1 MMGARKAVYKIFK
14 GKEEP
19 ITGTSDVVAD
29 VLGVTPKT
37 VTKYAMEQRVNRV
50 SLLGGRNKCNLP
62 FGYKVGEYSG
72 GKYIPSE
79 FFVLLNGKEIYKG
92 TIDAIAELA
101 KTSIENIERLLFEPI
116 FIQRRN
122 GIYILELKPRWQV

>member
-1 MMGARKAVYKIFK
+1 MMGAKTAVYKIFK

-37 VTKYAMEQRVNRV
+37 VTKYAMEQRVNLV
-50 SLLGGRNKCNLP
+50 SLLGGRSKCNLP
-62 FGYKVGEYSG
+62 FGYKIGEYNG
-72 GKYIPSE
+72 GEYILSE
-79 FFVLLNGKEIYKG
+79 FFVLLNGKEICKG

-101 KTSIENIERLLFEPI
+101 KTSVENIERLLSEPI

-122 GIYILELKPRWQV
+122 GVYILELKPRWRV

>member
-1 MMGARKAVYKIFK
+1 MMGARTAVYKIFK

-50 SLLGGRNKCNLP
+50 SLLGGRSKCNLP
-62 FGYKVGEYSG
+62 FGYKVGEYNG
-72 GKYIPSE
+72 GEYIPSE
-79 FFVLLNGKEIYKG
+79 LFVLLNGKEIYKG

-116 FIQRRN
+116 FIRRRN
-122 GIYILELKPRWQV
+122 GIYILELKPRWRV

>member
-1 MMGARKAVYKIFK
+1 MMGAKTAVYKIFK

-50 SLLGGRNKCNLP
+50 SLLGGRSKCNLP
-62 FGYKVGEYSG
+62 FGYKIGEYNG
-72 GKYIPSE
+72 GEYIPSE

-92 TIDAIAELA
+92 TIDAVAELA
-101 KTSIENIERLLFEPI
+101 KTSVENIERLLFEPI

-122 GIYILELKPRWQV
+122 GVYILELKPRWRV